1 MPLTILVSLIALIC
15 YSALLFIVLRTRPRN
30 RDTQAFALYLLC
42 PAFRSFS
49 SLMMVLGGLAGS
61 PTFWNRLLT
70 LGFLAGPLAF
80 FHFTRVFSRTQRF
93 KRFVHIGCICF
104 VGLSILTFLGYM
116 ASDIRIDNGLVHYKP
131 GPGLIGAAIYGYFFT
146 GLALFLLLRQYLKEK
161 DPTYRNRISYLL
173 SGIILVALGSFLNLI
188 PAIGK
193 YPIDVLTTIISALLI
208 TYAILRYQLLDIT
221 VVVRKGLLYA
231 IPTAI
236 IGAGYFL
243 IVFLAVNLLQ
253 AFVGP
258 QVFFLSLLVAAI
270 TAVVIQPLR
279 NRVQAWVDKLF
290 FREKYDASLMLQRL
304 SRTAA
309 SVLDLDR
316 LTNMILDEVAATM
329 HIARA
334 AFFLRQ
340 EEGGDYRLTAQRGLD
355 QGADLRL
362 RKDHPI
368 VEWLADHEGTLT
380 SREVEVMPQFKA
392 LWGQEREDLE
402 RLGAELFIPL
412 KAKGELV
419 GIFAVGPKL
428 SEEAYSQDD
437 QLTLTTLANQTAV
450 AIENARLYSETRRRL
465 EEMATLRETA
475 LDISA
480 QLEMSSVLRSIIE
493 RVTKLLG
500 AKGGDIYLYDE
511 AKGELRIAVSHN
523 PWGDY
528 TGRTLKLG
536 EGLAG
541 KVVLEGKAMSV
552 ADYAAWPGHSPKYIG
567 EPFKAVASVPLKWR
581 GRIIG
586 ALNVADDAEDRVFD
600 ENDLRLLEL
609 FAPQAAL
616 AIENARL
623 FEAEA
628 KRRREAETLR
638 QASLALTA
646 ALDRNQ
652 VIERILI
659 QLQRVV
665 PYDSASVQIL
675 EKDKLVIIGG
685 RGFPNLEELLGISFP
700 VNGNN
705 PNRVVM
711 RTLKPFILEDA
722 PAVYEDFKKE
732 PFAAM
737 GIRSWLG
744 VPLLIGHRPVG
755 MITLDKCQPG
765 FYTEEHA
772 RLAQAFAA
780 HAAIAIENARLYQQI
795 QDQLKELQALQEIT
809 ATLQSSLSLQEVLN
823 RIVKA
828 IVGLG
833 YNAAMLAQYEEG
845 TERFVV
851 RAYSIDPAILEM
863 GEALAG
869 AKMMGAYVTLDQTEN
884 LGVRMALAGEI
895 GVTHSLHDLF
905 RPVVS
910 AEVCQIAQ
918 EMAGTETMA
927 TIPLLAKGRLVGNM
941 VVGTEREEITESELE
956 SLRAFANQAA
966 LAIENAQL
974 YEESVRAAERI
985 AGLFEEAQARVRE
998 LAALT
1003 KVGEAI
1009 NRALSLEETLNIVLR
1024 EAMALVGR
1032 EEGSIVLLDR
1042 RTNTM
1047 RIVASQGLPPEVVE
1061 AFNARPVY
1069 AHEGTFGIVIKT
1081 GEMLEIADARSDPRV
1096 LHEAGCVPEQLTNV
1110 PLRTEE
1116 GVIGVI
1122 ALDALPPDDRTR
1134 RLLKALAD
1142 LAAVAI
1148 QRAQL
1153 FEETQ
1158 RHLRELHLLFEVG
1171 RGMTSVLDL
1180 EKVLQTIIES
1190 AIEAIPAA
1198 EKGTLHLL
1206 DEETGELVVRASSG
1220 FSQEV
1225 IEAAHFKPGEG
1236 YTGWVFKHQK
1246 PAIIDNVHT
1255 DPRTKPIDLPE
1266 VAEEK
1271 SAICAPLVVKGRAI
1285 GTLTL
1290 DNVTTYGA
1298 FDEGDLELLCA
1309 FANQAAIAIENARL
1323 YSQAQRRLRELSLL
1337 YEVAMAGTLALD
1349 LEDAL
1354 QRIAKALHRNPPFE
1368 NLGILLLDEAT
1379 GELKMK
1385 AAVGFDPQATER
1397 LGLRLGRGVT
1407 GWVAQTGQ
1415 PALVPDVSRDPR
1427 YKRCT
1432 PGMRSE
1438 LCVPI
1443 RIGDKVIGVI
1453 NTESPRPNAFSEED
1467 LKLLT
1472 TLAGQVATIIESA
1485 RLFEETQRLA
1495 VTDGLTGLYNR
1506 RRFYELL
1513 EEEIVQAGRKGV
1525 LSLIMLDID
1534 DFKAY
1539 NDTYGHLAGDALLRE
1554 LAQLF
1559 REGIRQGDIVARYGG
1574 EEFAV
1579 ILPGTGKEEATALAE
1594 RIRVQVEEHRFEG
1607 EEGMPAGEPPRK
1619 RGGQSSSSLSPPH
1632 AGGKITVS
1640 LGVATYPQDARE
1652 PEALVNA
1659 ADVALYEAKK
1669 RRNRVCV
1676 YGSGALACL
1685 PQGVPVR

>member
-1 MPLTILVSLIALIC
+1 
-15 YSALLFIVLRTRPRN
+15 
-30 RDTQAFALYLLC
+30 
-42 PAFRSFS
+42 
-49 SLMMVLGGLAGS
+49 
-61 PTFWNRLLT
+61 
-70 LGFLAGPLAF
+70 
-80 FHFTRVFSRTQRF
+80 
-93 KRFVHIGCICF
+93 
-104 VGLSILTFLGYM
+104 
-116 ASDIRIDNGLVHYKP
+116 
-131 GPGLIGAAIYGYFFT
+131 
-146 GLALFLLLRQYLKEK
+146 
-161 DPTYRNRISYLL
+161 
-173 SGIILVALGSFLNLI
+173 
-188 PAIGK
+188 
-193 YPIDVLTTIISALLI
+193 
-208 TYAILRYQLLDIT
+208 
-221 VVVRKGLLYA
+221 
-231 IPTAI
+231 
-236 IGAGYFL
+236 
-243 IVFLAVNLLQ
+243 
-253 AFVGP
+253 
-258 QVFFLSLLVAAI
+258 
-270 TAVVIQPLR
+270 
-279 NRVQAWVDKLF
+279 
-290 FREKYDASLMLQRL
+290 
-304 SRTAA
+304 
-309 SVLDLDR
+309 
-316 LTNMILDEVAATM
+316 
-329 HIARA
+329 
-334 AFFLRQ
+334 
-340 EEGGDYRLTAQRGLD
+340 
-355 QGADLRL
+355 
-362 RKDHPI
+362 
-368 VEWLADHEGTLT
+368 
-380 SREVEVMPQFKA
+380 
-392 LWGQEREDLE
+392 
-402 RLGAELFIPL
+402 
-412 KAKGELV
+412 
-419 GIFAVGPKL
+419 
-428 SEEAYSQDD
+428 
-437 QLTLTTLANQTAV
+437 
-450 AIENARLYSETRRRL
+450 
-465 EEMATLRETA
+465 
-475 LDISA
+475 
-480 QLEMSSVLRSIIE
+480 
-493 RVTKLLG
+493 
-500 AKGGDIYLYDE
+500 
-511 AKGELRIAVSHN
+511 
-523 PWGDY
+523 
-528 TGRTLKLG
+528 
-536 EGLAG
+536 
-541 KVVLEGKAMSV
+541 
-552 ADYAAWPGHSPKYIG
+552 
-567 EPFKAVASVPLKWR
+567 
-581 GRIIG
+581 
-586 ALNVADDAEDRVFD
+586 
-600 ENDLRLLEL
+600 
-609 FAPQAAL
+609 
-616 AIENARL
+616 
-623 FEAEA
+623 
-628 KRRREAETLR
+628 
-638 QASLALTA
+638 
-646 ALDRNQ
+646 
-652 VIERILI
+652 
-659 QLQRVV
+659 
-665 PYDSASVQIL
+665 
-675 EKDKLVIIGG
+675 
-685 RGFPNLEELLGISFP
+685 
-700 VNGNN
+700 
-705 PNRVVM
+705 
-711 RTLKPFILEDA
+711 
-722 PAVYEDFKKE
+722 
-732 PFAAM
+732 
-737 GIRSWLG
+737 
-744 VPLLIGHRPVG
+744 

-918 EMAGTETMA
+918 EMAGTKTMA

-1153 FEETQ
+1153 FEQTQ

-1323 YSQAQRRLRELSLL
+1323 YSQAQRRLKELSLL

-1669 RRNRVCV
+1669 RRNRVCI
-1676 YGSGALACL
+1676 YGQGSLACL
-1685 PQGVPVR
+1685 PQRVPVR

>member
-1 MPLTILVSLIALIC
+1 VHLHTVAISL
-15 YSALLFIVLRTRPRN
+15 ALLCYGGLIYIVLHRGLRGN
-30 RDTQAFALYLLC
+30 RLNQVFSLYLLTMVLWHIAYLMVSISPSAESALFWYKVVVAVVSGQFVIYFIFTKTLLRIKGMEKLVRGGLLVWALTVVLATTLQE
-42 PAFRSFS
+42 PAFFTGIRRDE
-49 SLMMVLGGLAGS
+49 VTGLFV
-61 PTFWNRLLT
+61 PTF
-70 LGFLAGPLAF
+70 GPL
-80 FHFTRVFSRTQRF
+80 
-93 KRFVHIGCICF
+93 
-104 VGLSILTFLGYM
+104 LPILGVPNYLFLGY
-116 ASDIRIDNGLVHYKP
+116 AIFNLLRGYRSTKSNLQRSRIQY
-131 GPGLIGAAIYGYFFT
+131 
-146 GLALFLLLRQYLKEK
+146 LLL
-161 DPTYRNRISYLL
+161 
-173 SGIILVALGSFLNLI
+173 GIATVVLGTMANFVPRLQ
-188 PAIGK
+188 P
-193 YPIDVLTTIISALLI
+193 YPIDVAANIVNALLI

-221 VVVRKGLLYA
+221 IVVRKGLLYA

-236 IGAGYFL
+236 IGVGYFL
-243 IVFLAVNLLQ
+243 TVFLAVNLLHIVTQ
-253 AFVGP
+253 Y
-258 QVFFLSLLVAAI
+258 QVFLLSLLVAAV
-270 TAVVIQPLR
+270 TAVIAQPLR
-279 NRVQAWVDKLF
+279 DKVQAWVDRLF

-316 LTNMILDEVAATM
+316 LTNMILEEVTATM

-340 EEGGDYRLTAQRGLD
+340 EGSGDYRLMAQKGLE

-368 VEWLADHEGTLT
+368 VEWLADHEQALT
-380 SREVEVMPQFKA
+380 RREVEVMPQFKA

-402 RLGAELFIPL
+402 KLGAELFIPL

-450 AIENARLYSETRRRL
+450 AIENARLHQETRRRL

-500 AKGGDIYLYDE
+500 AKGGDIYLYDK
-511 AKGELRIAVSHN
+511 AKGELRVAVSHN

-541 KVVLEGKAMSV
+541 KVVLEGRAISV
-552 ADYAAWPGHSPKYIG
+552 ADYAAWPGHSPRYAK

-586 ALNVADDAEDRVFD
+586 ALNVADDTEGRVFD
-600 ENDLRLLEL
+600 EDDLRLLEL

-646 ALDRNQ
+646 ALDRNR
-652 VIERILI
+652 VIERILA
-659 QLQRVV
+659 QLQQVV
-665 PYDSASVQIL
+665 PYDSASIQLL
-675 EKDKLVIIGG
+675 ERDKLVIIGG
-685 RGFPNLEELLGISFP
+685 WGFPNLEELLGISFP
-700 VNGNN
+700 VNGDN

-737 GIRSWLG
+737 NIRSWLG
-744 VPLLIGHRPVG
+744 VPMLIGNRPVG

-795 QDQLKELQALQEIT
+795 QDQLNELQALQETT

-833 YNAAMLAQYEEG
+833 YPAAMLAQYEEE
-845 TERFVV
+845 TNRLVV
-851 RAYSIDPAILEM
+851 RAYSVDPALLEM

-869 AKMMGAYVTLDQTEN
+869 KKVMGAYVTLDQTEN

-895 GVTHSLHDLF
+895 GITHSLHDLF

-910 AEVCQIAQ
+910 AEVCQIVQ
-918 EMAGTETMA
+918 EMAGIKTMA

-941 VVGTEREEITESELE
+941 FVGTEREEITESELE

-974 YEESVRAAERI
+974 YEETIQVAEQMAR
-985 AGLFEEAQARVRE
+985 LFEEAQARVRE

-1003 KVGEAI
+1003 EVGEAI
-1009 NRALSLEETLNIVLR
+1009 NRALSLKETLNIVLR

-1032 EEGSIVLLDR
+1032 EEGSIILLDR
-1042 RTNTM
+1042 RTNTL

-1081 GEMLEIADARSDPRV
+1081 GEMLEIPDARSDPRV
-1096 LHEAGCVPEQLTNV
+1096 LHEAGRVPEQLTNV
-1110 PLRTEE
+1110 PLRTKE

-1122 ALDALPPDDRTR
+1122 ALDALPLDDRAR

-1171 RGMTSVLDL
+1171 RGITSVLDL
-1180 EKVLQTIIES
+1180 EEVLQKIIES

-1206 DEETGELVVRASSG
+1206 DEERGELVVRASSG
-1220 FSQEV
+1220 FSREV

-1236 YTGWVFKHQK
+1236 YTGWVFEHGE
-1246 PAIIDNVHT
+1246 PTIVDNVHT

-1271 SAICAPLVVKGRAI
+1271 SAICAPLVAKGKTI

-1298 FDEGDLELLCA
+1298 FDERDLELLCA

-1323 YSQAQRRLRELSLL
+1323 YSQTQRRLKELSLL
-1337 YEVAMAGTLALD
+1337 YEVAMAGTAALD

-1354 QRIAKALHRNPPFE
+1354 QRIAEALHRHSPFE

-1379 GELKMK
+1379 GKLTMK
-1385 AAVGFDPQATER
+1385 ATVGFDPQATER
-1397 LGLRLGRGVT
+1397 LGLRVGRGIT

-1427 YKRCT
+1427 YRRCT

-1443 RIGDKVIGVI
+1443 RIGERVIGVI
-1453 NTESPRPNAFSEED
+1453 NTESSRPNAFSEED

-1513 EEEIVQAGRKGV
+1513 EEEIVRAGRKGV

-1539 NDTYGHLAGDALLRE
+1539 NDLYGHLAGDALLRE

-1559 REGIRQGDIVARYGG
+1559 RRGIRQGDIVARYGG
-1574 EEFAV
+1574 EEFAI

-1594 RIRVQVEEHRFEG
+1594 RIRAQVEEHLFEG
-1607 EEGMPAGEPPRK
+1607 EKGMPAGR
-1619 RGGQSSSSLSPPH
+1619 
-1632 AGGKITVS
+1632 ITVS
-1640 LGVATYPQDARE
+1640 LGVASYPQDARE

-1676 YGSGALACL
+1676 YGKGAFVCL
-1685 PQGVPVR
+1685 PQGVPIR